1 MSATH
6 REEISP
12 SFFWNASFLRAPHP
26 ETTGRRAEPQRH
38 DGFRASTTWPRS
50 SSCIGLSRP
59 WMCRISLAFAHSGCV
74 PRARMRS
81 GGGRSQPEEEEGGV
95 WKRRGSWGLGRPG
108 GRKIPEKRKW
118 TKVGT
123 AATHGVLLQ
132 YYVTTTLL
140 VLPIT
145 VYKNVHM
152 LNCSKV
158 LHLVLILY
166 VSTS

>member
-50 SSCIGLSRP
+50 GSCIGLSRP

-74 PRARMRS
+74 PWARMRS
-81 GGGRSQPEEEEGGV
+81 GEGRSQPEEEEGGCGSAGV
-95 WKRRGSWGLGRPG
+95 HGDWGGQVEGRFRIRGSGRRWGR
-108 GRKIPEKRKW
+108 RRHMEYYYS
-118 TKVGT
+118 TM
-123 AATHGVLLQ
+123 LL
-132 YYVTTTLL
+132 LL
-140 VLPIT
+140 
-145 VYKNVHM
+145 Y
-152 LNCSKV
+152 
-158 LHLVLILY
+158 
-166 VSTS
+166 

>member
-81 GGGRSQPEEEEGGV
+81 GGGRSQPEEEEGGGV
-95 WKRRGSWGLGRPG
+95 EAPGFMGIGEARWKEDSGEEKVDEG
-108 GRKIPEKRKW
+108 GDGGDTRS
-118 TKVGT
+118 
-123 AATHGVLLQ
+123 
-132 YYVTTTLL
+132 TTT
-140 VLPIT
+140 VLC
-145 VYKNVHM
+145 Y
-152 LNCSKV
+152 
-158 LHLVLILY
+158 Y
-166 VSTS
+166 YSTSTTNHRVQECAHVEL